1 MGEQPNTKPE
11 MQVRLLPLPQN
22 FRNMKRESEQRISNA
37 IRMVLQTLERNV
49 ADAGIILGE
58 YESTH
63 DDSELCDS
71 RHYNALNAGYFAMKE
86 AIDRINNQLNE

>member
-1 MGEQPNTKPE
+1 
-11 MQVRLLPLPQN
+11 
-22 FRNMKRESEQRISNA
+22 MKRESEQRISNA
-37 IRMVLQTLERNV
+37 IKMVLQTLERNV

-63 DDSELCDS
+63 DDGELCDS